1 MPDPLEFCRSHGGG
15 GDRHRARLLATL
27 APPFEPSGPDD
38 FLGKNFASVYFA
50 LSMLGAFDGCHF
62 FVPTLADCQPSRQAL
77 ARLGLTDG
85 IEVHCS
91 LELPDLLAAGR
102 YAAFHVPDAFPHLA
116 NICHIRQRLG
126 ADFPITAIIHSIS
139 YASLEREILDLLSA
153 PTRESDIVFC
163 SSTAGAEALINL
175 FAHVRQRKGMAAP
188 IDLTL
193 CVVPYGVDTSRF
205 APRDRSQARAR
216 VDLPGDRHY
225 FLSLARL
232 SIHDKFDC
240 GPLLEAFR
248 RAIAELDE
256 PWDLVLAGGARDP
269 SYLDFVAEQIQ
280 DRGLAGRV
288 HLRANFDDA
297 LKPSYYAACDVF
309 VSPSDNIQETFG
321 LAVIEAMA
329 SGLPIVASDW
339 DGYKDTVTETVG
351 SRVPTY
357 MPQLSRT
364 LVDRQVLDNSLVH
377 LLVGQA
383 VAIDLGTL
391 ATRMAEL
398 GRDAALRD
406 RKGRAARQRALEL
419 FSYEAV
425 SDAIRAT
432 LVRSGAGD
440 GSRDTAAAPA
450 SDSDPPAPEGDDVP
464 LEALLDSVPGGTWS
478 PFALFRGHPTRELA
492 ADDRLV
498 ATEFGQEAIRREMK
512 VYLCEEMHALLYL
525 ERLRPIVRACA
536 DPRPLG
542 SLQDELLA
550 DGDDPERLLYSLY
563 WLVKQGML
571 DVLPPA

>member
-1 MPDPLEFCRSHGGG
+1 M
-15 GDRHRARLLATL
+15 
-27 APPFEPSGPDD
+27 
-38 FLGKNFASVYFA
+38 GKNFASVYFA
-50 LSMLGAFDGCHF
+50 LSMLGSYDGCHF
-62 FVPTLADCQPSRQAL
+62 FVPTMADRQAAREAL

-116 NICHIRQRLG
+116 TICHMRQRLG

-175 FAHVRQRKGMAAP
+175 FAHVRQRKRLEAP

-205 APRDRSQARAR
+205 APQDRSQARAR
-216 VDLPGDRHY
+216 VDLPEDRHY

-232 SIHDKFDC
+232 SVQDKFDC

-248 RAIAELDE
+248 RAIATLDE
-256 PWDLVLAGGARDP
+256 RWDLVLAGGARDP
-269 SYLDFVAEQIQ
+269 SYLAFVEEQIR
-280 DRGLAGRV
+280 DRDLAGRV
-288 HLRANFDDA
+288 HVRANFPDA
-297 LKPSYYAACDVF
+297 LKPSYYSACDVF

-329 SGLPIVASDW
+329 SGLPVVASDW
-339 DGYKDTVTETVG
+339 DGYKDTVTDSVG

-383 VAIDLGTL
+383 VAIDIG
-391 ATRMAEL
+391 AFSARMAEL
-398 GRDAALRD
+398 GRDPALRS
-406 RKGRAARQRALEL
+406 RKGKAARQRALEL

-425 SDAIRAT
+425 AGAIRSVG
-432 LVRSGAGD
+432 VRSDDGGD
-440 GSRDTAAAPA
+440 GRDAEATPRAA
-450 SDSDPPAPEGDDVP
+450 
-464 LEALLDSVPGGTWS
+464 LDGGPGGTWS
-478 PFALFRGHPTRELA
+478 PFALFRGHPTRALDA
-492 ADDRLV
+492 ADRLV
-498 ATEFGQEAIRREMK
+498 ATEFGQEATRREVK
-512 VYLCEEMHALLYL
+512 TYLCEEMHALLHL
-525 ERLRPIVRACA
+525 DRLRPIVRACA
-536 DPRPLG
+536 APRSLG
-542 SLQDELLA
+542 SLQDEFLA
-550 DGDDPERLLYSLY
+550 ESDDPERLLYSFY
-563 WLVKQGML
+563 WLIKQGLL
-571 DVLPPA
+571 DVVPPELPASGADSIQRSDTWAET